1 MAAGVRQKVILA
13 CTECKQR
20 NYNTMKNK
28 RNNPDRIELMK
39 YCKRHST
46 RRLNNLYT
54 DIDGDVR
61 MANNNSNGSKQ
72 DSKEELAKAAQAS
85 AKKSQN
91 SKKEGK
97 KGGLIAYLKG
107 VRQEFKKV
115 VWPTREEL
123 VTDTVVVF
131 ACVIFFA
138 VTFWLIDTGF
148 LAALKGILGI
158 TLS

>member
-1 MAAGVRQKVILA
+1 MA
-13 CTECKQR
+13 
-20 NYNTMKNK
+20 
-28 RNNPDRIELMK
+28 D
-39 YCKRHST
+39 
-46 RRLNNLYT
+46 
-54 DIDGDVR
+54 
-61 MANNNSNGSKQ
+61 NNNNGNKQ
-72 DSKEELAKAAQAS
+72 NESKENLAKSAAKSS

-91 SKKEGK
+91 SKKEGR

-107 VRQEFKKV
+107 VRQEFRKV

-123 VTDTVVVF
+123 STDTIVVF

-138 VTFWLIDTGF
+138 VAFWLIDTGF

>member
-1 MAAGVRQKVILA
+1 MA
-13 CTECKQR
+13 
-20 NYNTMKNK
+20 
-28 RNNPDRIELMK
+28 D
-39 YCKRHST
+39 
-46 RRLNNLYT
+46 
-54 DIDGDVR
+54 
-61 MANNNSNGSKQ
+61 NNSNGNKQ
-72 DSKEELAKAAQAS
+72 NESKENLAKSAAKSS

-107 VRQEFKKV
+107 VRQEFRKV

-123 VTDTVVVF
+123 STDTIVVF

-138 VTFWLIDTGF
+138 VAFWLIDTGF

>member
-1 MAAGVRQKVILA
+1 
-13 CTECKQR
+13 
-20 NYNTMKNK
+20 
-28 RNNPDRIELMK
+28 
-39 YCKRHST
+39 
-46 RRLNNLYT
+46 
-54 DIDGDVR
+54 

-72 DSKEELAKAAQAS
+72 NKSKEDLAKAAQAS

-91 SKKEGK
+91 SKNQGK
-97 KGGLIAYLKG
+97 KGGLIAYLRG

-138 VTFWLIDTGF
+138 AAFWLIDTGF